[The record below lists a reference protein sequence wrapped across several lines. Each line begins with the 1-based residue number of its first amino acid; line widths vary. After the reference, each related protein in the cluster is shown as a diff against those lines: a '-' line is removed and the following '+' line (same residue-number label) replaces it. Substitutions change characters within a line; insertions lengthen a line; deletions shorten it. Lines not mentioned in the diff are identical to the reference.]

1 MDPDAVSIHVEWI
14 RSFLIDQLHSFS
26 STIKTVRSANPVILQ
41 YLQKNRPILFAP
53 GLKGFQ
59 THVLYALAV
68 YSIDQRFD
76 FENSSF
82 ASIRAYL
89 LQFIPAI
96 DFSSEDFKRA
106 TPMLHDRLA
115 CVIMNFYL
123 KVRVEPAKICPDLIG
138 CDLLSYE
145 SAFVR
150 WMRVCVGASASF
162 LTADFMWDM
171 GCGQFVAVILSKVRP
186 DLVRL
191 TRVVFGN
198 ELTDADIV
206 NNWRECEV
214 ALTVFGI
221 PKPTPQQ
228 LGDQLCMLCFAADL
242 YVMIAGML
250 PVAEARET
258 FVPERKF
265 ETGFGTRAQPYV
277 GPTNRM
283 QRIDILLEK
292 IDQLTRPLAHAPQP
306 VRQQVV
312 QPAVQQVY
320 QEPRQPAYQQP
331 TQLAFPGGYQQPV
344 QSALQRPG
352 LQVYQQAF
360 PPPPQEQQA
369 RGQYEEP
376 KLKGSPKAVRIPEA
390 PVPERRNDNFE
401 TELKIIKRA
410 DKKQAAP
417 RKSDSDDSLD
427 EARELPQK
435 ILKSR
440 ILPNQ
445 QKSRRPMT
453 RTEEERIFDKV
464 HRLMT
469 GQESDVE
476 ESLPKTKLM
485 RPQSNDPHL
494 LAKQRL
500 LERAKK
506 KREELKL
513 AKQTQN
519 KKTTKDDLI
528 RRPIKEQLQESDDS
542 SLSESP
548 SASPKRPQRKKVV
561 IDVDNDS
568 PSSPTRTRIID
579 DGNSYLKIHLQ
590 RKKLLEGKI
599 QQSED
604 KQVKFSIS
612 PSVGFDTKEDGNELL
627 SEHEEE
633 DLADEMGLSDTAE
646 RVKMTREKYKDL
658 IPDFTESDFLLPPK
672 NVLIPKPKVSPTKE
686 SPARRLS
693 PQRQEQKKTESKKA
707 PQRKPPAK
715 SERQSPQKSS
725 IPTQWKR
732 PSPVRNQPE
741 ETSSDFY
748 PRRRHRRP
756 ISDEYPSD
764 YGYSYQSELDYS
776 YSNSYTP
783 LPEESDDV
791 EPFIKPKPQPRRRQE
806 LKSPEASRVPVAKP
820 FQAQKGATRQQP
832 SELQS
837 PEQTRQPVT
846 QTGKKLQPLGI
857 QQPERVTPV
866 SPKKELVDLG
876 TSPEA
881 SVNLEKKKQEPSHL
895 APQPKK
901 VYADMATSPDV
912 SREEKSAVVKK
923 QDQKKA
929 EADHLHLADTK
940 SAISGV
946 DSFLMHEKNVGD
958 SLHDELTTTGKQS
971 TSQKKMS
978 SDDHNTSRISRHS
991 TESPHRSTLSSSSKR
1006 HSRRDESDGKE
1017 KQRYQRPKFT
1027 GTQRINQMKERHEK
1041 MAKVDE
1047 AAEKISILS
1056 DSDSGSLGEDP
1067 MVKLSRKVDSDAL
1080 VSVPLDVLKS
1090 ELDSEDEPSMQPKQR
1105 PRKKPKVRPEVKEV
1119 GTQKGDS
1126 KSNSQY
1132 SDGYRNYGS
1141 YYSYSRRRSDYSYS
1155 PNRYSGKYSDEYH
1168 YSRQYSYSSDE
1179 ETKQH
1184 PEEETRR
1191 EKELSSIEDGKP
1203 IDEVST
1209 IRVGNKQG
1217 DVSHLDGTLG
1227 LSTTKTATQKA
1238 ESANMSDSEE
1248 SIVGKKSFMS
1258 LQSEPPTDEF
1268 VTLEK
1273 EIMETEH
1280 VSDEQLG
1287 TTPPA
1292 KSSLE
1297 QHRSDEDSD
1306 PLVSDPSLHNETSD
1320 SSSVNIGAAEVL
1332 ESDKDSDHE
1341 EPAEEQN
1348 VQSESSGIKLEISSD
1363 SSVKDVA
1370 SDHTKGETHAPEK
1383 SSSVH
1388 DASRMK
1394 SGEPK
1399 ETPRQHTTS
1408 DSFSFESTL
1417 GSEEKQGKTETVT
1430 GGLKSEM
1437 GASHLLSSE
1446 KKEKESELNTAPEL
1460 ELSITGTDN
1469 SQSVSA
1475 LKSTV
1480 EKAETQPAVRNHTP
1494 SVSINASSLPKTDSR
1509 VRQQK
1514 AKEPSAKEPTSKSNG
1529 SSVEE
1534 LDWSFGSEPKSDGSL
1549 PREELPPSNSKE
1561 QIDLG
1566 LSLSYTDASQSDEK
1580 IPLKLTPASQS
1591 IGDSTSKASQ
1601 KDNSSTKEGSHKSP
1615 EHSLSD
1621 IELLSKSE
1629 ASDMSDVVDIS
1640 SAVEANEEATK
1651 DQSLPSDHSTG
1662 KSEKTK
1668 SDKDQETVESP
1679 DISIHEIVSSPKS
1692 DSDKEHSLLSDVIE
1706 MDSSIEKKE
1715 DEKEDKAPSLIGDDR
1730 TDSDKHES
1738 GKLEMSVKSNGSN
1751 EASQGISS
1759 LKIESSV
1766 KSESGKEDSVL
1777 SDVIEIAS
1785 SNEIKEGSGNAAP
1798 QNGSSSP
1805 DLSIKSQGSGENS
1818 NDISLPDILSSPKS
1832 ESNKEESVLSD
1843 VIDMGSL
1850 DINDEDMKQDQGASH
1865 IDEDKKEVASGDET
1879 HEGTKEKSMEQQ
1891 NATGEDAKKSGD
1903 DEGHSDSEELL
1914 SDVWSGSDKD
1924 KSPQAENKT
1933 TSMNVSLIST
1943 TGTVDMRSPRSDA
1956 DSPRMSQIKS
1966 STYHT
1971 TSKRPNDN
1979 ASSDTFSSPTED
1991 TLDLGLS
1998 DGAEATKGTIKTAT
2012 PKSQE
2017 EAKDDHN
2024 CFSTESAE
2032 SLAEPDEIVA
2042 KSSSLSLS
2050 VSDEHD
2056 LPFESIESSN
2066 REDSIQTAKKTHD
2079 AKPPETSV
2087 TLSVEFPTLT
2097 LPKED
2102 IMQLSAPLEEDQKE
2116 GSSPIESTVEIE
2128 SALVDIHEQTIS
2140 ISDESDSDEDKPPKT
2155 EASVTASKAEDDE
2168 LKSESKQL
2176 THDDSFSL
2184 FNDDDV
2190 DSDSALSNPDERKDG
2205 SLLEKKELSSSEQED
2220 LFNSVVTLP
2229 SDSFGSKKSQTGSE
2243 EKSPYALP
2251 SIAVSSNSCILG
2263 SNSEKSNLPS
2273 TISAAGKSPSARE
2286 SYASKLLLSSPTL
2299 QLNDSTTA
2307 GPRDDSTISQSNESP
2322 SRRLATNPILAKTP
2336 PMNDDMVVVPIQKDK
2351 RRVSFVQQF
2360 ASPQHRHSQ
2369 VVQSGSFQKSQE
2381 DSELTKDYREASSK
2395 SEKFNK
2401 LTPQEER
2408 VLCCLLPV
2416 ATEASHDELVSAVSK
2431 MLGVSQSDSSVG
2443 KIIQNITTFFKG
2455 GTDPPESESEAH
2467 EESSDSDMYF

>member
-242 YVMIAGML
+242 YVMIAGLL

-265 ETGFGTRAQPYV
+265 ETGFGMRANPQPYV

-306 VRQQVV
+306 ARQQVV
-312 QPAVQQVY
+312 QQMY

-331 TQLAFPGGYQQPV
+331 AQLAFPGGAF

-352 LQVYQQAF
+352 IQQAF
-360 PPPPQEQQA
+360 PPPQEIQT

-376 KLKGSPKAVRIPEA
+376 KVKGSPKAVRIPEA

-427 EARELPQK
+427 EAKELPQK

-445 QKSRRPMT
+445 QKNRRPMT

-469 GQESDVE
+469 GQESDLE
-476 ESLPKTKLM
+476 ESLPKTKLL

-506 KREELKL
+506 KREELKF

-519 KKTTKDDLI
+519 KKTAKDDLI
-528 RRPIKEQLQESDDS
+528 RRPHKEQRQESDDS

-548 SASPKRPQRKKVV
+548 SASPKKSQRKKVV

-568 PSSPTRTRIID
+568 PSAPTRTRIID

-612 PSVGFDTKEDGNELL
+612 PSVGFDTKEEADELL

-633 DLADEMGLSDTAE
+633 DLEMGLSDTAE

-686 SPARRLS
+686 NSPARRLS
-693 PQRQEQKKTESKKA
+693 PQKQEQKKTEVKKS
-707 PQRKPPAK
+707 PPRRQPAK
-715 SERQSPQKSS
+715 SPQRSNV
-725 IPTQWKR
+725 PTQWKR
-732 PSPVRNQPE
+732 PSPVRNQSE

-791 EPFIKPKPQPRRRQE
+791 EPFIKPKPQPRRRKE
-806 LKSPEASRVPVAKP
+806 LKSPEASKVPVAKP
-820 FQAQKGATRQQP
+820 FQAQKGAARQQS

-837 PEQTRQPVT
+837 PEQTRQPLN
-846 QTGKKLQPLGI
+846 QPGKELHPLRI
-857 QQPERVTPV
+857 QQPEKVAV

-881 SVNLEKKKQEPSHL
+881 SVNLEKRKQESSRL

-912 SREEKSAVVKK
+912 SREEKSAVMKKK
-923 QDQKKA
+923 QDKTNS
-929 EADHLHLADTK
+929 ADHLHLADTK

-958 SLHDELTTTGKQS
+958 SVHEVTDKQS
-971 TSQKKMS
+971 ISQKKTL
-978 SDDHNTSRISRHS
+978 SDDNNSSRISRHS
-991 TESPHRSTLSSSSKR
+991 TASPHRSTLSSSSKR

-1056 DSDSGSLGEDP
+1056 DSDSGSFGEDP

-1090 ELDSEDEPSMQPKQR
+1090 QLDSEDELSMQPKQ
-1105 PRKKPKVRPEVKEV
+1105 RKKPKVRPEVKEV
-1119 GTQKGDS
+1119 GIQKGDS

-1132 SDGYRNYGS
+1132 SDGYRNYSS

-1155 PNRYSGKYSDEYH
+1155 QNRYSGKYSDEYH
-1168 YSRQYSYSSDE
+1168 YSRHYSYSSDE
-1179 ETKQH
+1179 ETKN

-1227 LSTTKTATQKA
+1227 LSTTKLETQKA
-1238 ESANMSDSEE
+1238 ESAKTSDSEGEE
-1248 SIVGKKSFMS
+1248 SIAGKKSFMT

-1280 VSDEQLG
+1280 VSDERLG
-1287 TTPPA
+1287 TESPV

-1297 QHRSDEDSD
+1297 QHLSDEDSD
-1306 PLVSDPSLHNETSD
+1306 PLVSDPSLHNETSE

-1341 EPAEEQN
+1341 APAEEKH
-1348 VQSESSGIKLEISSD
+1348 VKSESSGIKLEISSD
-1363 SSVKDVA
+1363 SSIKDVA
-1370 SDHTKGETHAPEK
+1370 ADHSKGETSA
-1383 SSSVH
+1383 SVH
-1388 DASRMK
+1388 DASQTK

-1417 GSEEKQGKTETVT
+1417 GSEEKQGKSETVRSN
-1430 GGLKSEM
+1430 GSLKSEM
-1437 GASHLLSSE
+1437 GLLSSE
-1446 KKEKESELNTAPEL
+1446 KKEKESELTTAPEL
-1460 ELSITGTDN
+1460 ALSITEN

-1480 EKAETQPAVRNHTP
+1480 GQAETQPAVRNHAH
-1494 SVSINASSLPKTDSR
+1494 SVSINANSLPKTDSR
-1509 VRQQK
+1509 VRPQK
-1514 AKEPSAKEPTSKSNG
+1514 AKEPSVKQATSKSNA

-1534 LDWSFGSEPKSDGSL
+1534 LDWSFGSEPRSDGST
-1549 PREELPPSNSKE
+1549 PREDLASSKSKE
-1561 QIDLG
+1561 HDSQISLG
-1566 LSLSYTDASQSDEK
+1566 LSLSYTDASRSDEK
-1580 IPLKLTPASQS
+1580 IPLKLTPTSQS
-1591 IGDSTSKASQ
+1591 MGDSTSKASQ
-1601 KDNSSTKEGSHKSP
+1601 KDNSSTKGKSS

-1629 ASDMSDVVDIS
+1629 AGNMSDIG
-1640 SAVEANEEATK
+1640 SAVEATK

-1662 KSEKTK
+1662 KSEKAK
-1668 SDKDQETVESP
+1668 SDKDQATGESP
-1679 DISIHEIVSSPKS
+1679 DISIHEIVSSPEG

-1706 MDSSIEKKE
+1706 IDSSIDKKE
-1715 DEKEDKAPSLIGDDR
+1715 EKAPSLTGDDK
-1730 TDSDKHES
+1730 TNGDKQES
-1738 GKLEMSVKSNGSN
+1738 EKLEMSVKSNEGSQ
-1751 EASQGISS
+1751 EISS

-1766 KSESGKEDSVL
+1766 KSESEKEDSVL

-1785 SNEIKEGSGNAAP
+1785 SNEINASP
-1798 QNGSSSP
+1798 QNGSGSP
-1805 DLSIKSQGSGENS
+1805 DLSVKSQGSGEDS
-1818 NDISLPDILSSPKS
+1818 NEIALPDILSSQKS

-1843 VIDMGSL
+1843 VID
-1850 DINDEDMKQDQGASH
+1850 IKDEDHGASH
-1865 IDEDKKEVASGDET
+1865 TDEDKKEAVSGDET
-1879 HEGTKEKSMEQQ
+1879 HETTKDKSMEQDP
-1891 NATGEDAKKSGD
+1891 TGGDAKKSEE
-1903 DEGHSDSEELL
+1903 DERHSDSEGLL

-1924 KSPQAENKT
+1924 KSPQAGNKT

-1971 TSKRPNDN
+1971 SSKRPNEN

-1991 TLDLGLS
+1991 TLDLDLS

-2066 REDSIQTAKKTHD
+2066 REDSIQTAKKTH
-2079 AKPPETSV
+2079 PPETSV

-2102 IMQLSAPLEEDQKE
+2102 ILQLSAPLEEDQKE

-2140 ISDESDSDEDKPPKT
+2140 ISDESDSDEDKPPKA
-2155 EASVTASKAEDDE
+2155 EPSAKASKEE
-2168 LKSESKQL
+2168 FKSETKSDKSKQL

-2190 DSDSALSNPDERKDG
+2190 DSDSVLSNPDEPKDG

-2273 TISAAGKSPSARE
+2273 TISAAGKSPSDRE

-2307 GPRDDSTISQSNESP
+2307 GPRDDSNESP
-2322 SRRLATNPILAKTP
+2322 SRRLATNPILTKTP
-2336 PMNDDMVVVPIQKDK
+2336 PINDDMVVMPIQKDK

-2360 ASPQHRHSQ
+2360 VSPQHRHSQ

-2381 DSELTKDYREASSK
+2381 DSQLTRDYREAYSK
-2395 SEKFNK
+2395 SDKFNK

-2408 VLCCLLPV
+2408 VLCCVLPV

-2443 KIIQNITTFFKG
+2443 KIIQNITTFFRG
-2455 GTDPPESESEAH
+2455 SSTASTDPPETESEAH